1 MENYYMCIEKS
12 SANIIPNNLGQKAIF
27 KKSALWTKGRDI
39 TIGFNETGS
48 NLIERPV
55 YNGYD
60 RDPIQ
65 DIIQSRYCK
74 LSAADI
80 VKKVIIER
88 FQPLVNLNFKFV
100 NYYNGADIRI
110 SFNKDDPEHTYSNVG
125 KEALKEKYSLP
136 TMNFAWLDVGTIL
149 HEFGHAIGMQHEHQS
164 PNSDIKWN
172 KPKVYAFY
180 SQMSKN
186 SVDSNVFNKFDADTY
201 NSSDFDP
208 LSIMLYFYPPEL
220 TLDNIG
226 TRQNERL
233 SGYDVQW
240 IFDTYGKEK
249 TDPNYIS
256 PEDFYFKTYGI
267 TLAASKAESDRLRL
281 AEPSFAWWKILLI
294 IIAIMAIIAIIAIII
309 TNFYKKNHDYQ
320 RVKTDDIPLK
330 PLNRRASPVHR
341 GRGIM
346 GVKRD

>member
-1 MENYYMCIEKS
+1 MCIEKS
-12 SANIIPNNLGQKAIF
+12 SVNIIPNNLGQEAIF

-48 NLIERPV
+48 LIERPV

-65 DIIQSRYCK
+65 DIIQSRNCK

-88 FQPLVNLNFKFV
+88 FQPLVNLKFNFG
-100 NYYNGADIRI
+100 NYNGADIRI
-110 SFNKDDPEHTYSNVG
+110 SFNKDDPQRTYSTVG
-125 KEALKEKYSLP
+125 TDALTYYKSSP
-136 TMNFAWLDVGTIL
+136 TMNFAWLNVGTII
-149 HEFGHAIGMQHEHQS
+149 HEFGHAIGMGHEHQS
-164 PNSDIKWN
+164 PNSVINWN
-172 KPKVYAFY
+172 KQKVYDNY
-180 SQMSKN
+180 PHMSKIE
-186 SVDSNVFNKFDADTY
+186 VDENIINKLYTDNY

-220 TLDNIG
+220 TLDNVG

-267 TLAASKAESDRLRL
+267 TLAASKAESDRLAGR
-281 AEPSFAWWKILLI
+281 SFEESGLSWWKILLI
-294 IIAIMAIIAIIAIII
+294 IIAIIAIIAIII

-320 RVKTDDIPLK
+320 RVQRDETPLNR
-330 PLNRRASPVHR
+330 LNRRASPVYR
-341 GRGIM
+341 GSIM
-346 GVKRD
+346 GIKRE